1 VEAGHAV
8 TVLPD
13 GGFAVAGD
21 SLKGLADRDA
31 RVWCFAPDGILR
43 WYRSYGGD
51 AQDLARGIARLTDGS
66 LVVAGSTMSRGAGKT
81 DLWVLRLSERGELA
95 AQQTF
100 GAP

>member
-21 SLKGLADRDA
+21 SLKGPADRQA
-31 RVWCFAPDGILR
+31 RVWCFAPDGALR
-43 WYRSYGGD
+43 WRRSYGGD

-66 LVVAGSTMSRGAGKT
+66 LLVAGSTMSRGAGKT
-81 DLWVLRLSERGELA
+81 DLWVLRLSDSGELA

-100 GAP
+100 GGP